1 MRNASKLQAVPQNS
15 YATTASA
22 AAGMGDLMRRI
33 FIGVFVL
40 TCGIMLG
47 CDKEIKEAVK
57 PAPLTAPAP
66 AALNA

>member
-1 MRNASKLQAVPQNS
+1 
-15 YATTASA
+15 
-22 AAGMGDLMRRI
+22 MRRI